1 MIHYEKV
8 FKSVTSAMN
17 PASKFAVLLIWLPGL
32 GLALENE
39 AQAQVDVVVSIV
51 TTNSTPLNPGFSG
64 FNTTADNAVEYYDT
78 NFQQIVT
85 TLSPGWLRYP
95 AGTESDAFDWRS
107 GQMVQAWVDE
117 LGADPGPQSVCAGTL
132 PIITGKGGARFSDF
146 A

>member
-32 GLALENE
+32 GLVLESE
-39 AQAQVDVVVSIV
+39 TQAQVDVVVSFV

-64 FNTTADNAVEYYDT
+64 FNTTADNAVEYYDIR
-78 NFQQIVT
+78 FQQIVT

-95 AGTESDAFDWRS
+95 AGTESDAFDWMT
-107 GQMVQAWVDE
+107 GQMLRAWVAG
-117 LGADPGPQSVCAGTL
+117 LSADPGQQSVCAGTL
-132 PIITGKGGARFSDF
+132 TNIAGKG
-146 A
+146 